1 MSHREQRICPVCATP
16 FTWNSSRPTHRFCD
30 PRCKAIWAREM
41 KKARELG
48 LPPPV
53 PGDIRLRAGP
63 ATRARDTPV
72 HDRSLHS
79 EPPPGERLRGDHLRE
94 DHLREDRLRG
104 ELVTA
109 ITTSTRHSSCP
120 HCRKPITVVAMLV
133 PPAAVH
139 VDTPSQSVTNIN

>member
-1 MSHREQRICPVCATP
+1 MSHREQRTCPVCATL

-53 PGDIRLRAGP
+53 PGDIRLRPGP
-63 ATRARDTPV
+63 AARARDPRA
-72 HDRSLHS
+72 HDRHLH
-79 EPPPGERLRGDHLRE
+79 GDPLPE
-94 DHLREDRLRG
+94 DHLRGEGRRG
-104 ELVTA
+104 DLVTA
-109 ITTSTRHSSCP
+109 ATTNARQSSCP
-120 HCRKPITVVAMLV
+120 HCRKPIAVVAMLV

>member
-1 MSHREQRICPVCATP
+1 MSHREQRTCPVCGTP

-53 PGDIRLRAGP
+53 PGDIRLRPGP
-63 ATRARDTPV
+63 ATRARDAHVPDRPLHGEPV
-72 HDRSLHS
+72 RGD
-79 EPPPGERLRGDHLRE
+79 PLRGD
-94 DHLREDRLRG
+94 RLPG
-104 ELVTA
+104 DLVTA
-109 ITTSTRHSSCP
+109 TTTSARQSHCP
-120 HCRKPITVVAMLV
+120 HCRKPIAVVAMLV